1 MKDIAENIVMKMKG
15 ALELAQADLAAA
27 QQRQEEY
34 TNHRRN
40 VAPVYQPGS
49 KVWLDLR
56 DIRTD
61 RPSKKLDARHA
72 KFTVLEQVSP
82 HAYRLDTP
90 AGIHPVFHV
99 DKLQPASID
108 SFPSQRNDDYQ
119 PPAVLVEGEEEW
131 LIERLLEYRTIRWG
145 KGYRRQYLVKW
156 LGYQHP
162 TWTDAH
168 LLQDTTAL
176 DDFECQKGRSHAD

>member
-1 MKDIAENIVMKMKG
+1 M
-15 ALELAQADLAAA
+15 
-27 QQRQEEY
+27 
-34 TNHRRN
+34 
-40 VAPVYQPGS
+40 
-49 KVWLDLR
+49 
-56 DIRTD
+56 
-61 RPSKKLDARHA
+61 
-72 KFTVLEQVSP
+72 SP

-99 DKLQPASID
+99 DKLRPASID

-156 LGYQHP
+156 LGYQHL